1 MFLSRIFSFSNS
13 RFFTFSLLLGWMA
26 VIFSFSMLSGKL
38 TDGPP
43 PLWYFIERKG
53 AHVVEY
59 AVLMLLSFRYFRLAF
74 SRESFVRVLY
84 LAAAFALMY
93 GVTDELHQFF
103 VPLRG
108 ARMTDVFIDGLGIL
122 LAGATILF
130 FYRNKNRSH

>member
-1 MFLSRIFSFSNS
+1 MFSLRFFSSMTS
-13 RFFTFSLLLGWMA
+13 RFPAFVLLLAWMT

-38 TDGPP
+38 TAGPP

-59 AVLMLLSFRYFRLAF
+59 AVLMVLSFQYFRLAF
-74 SRESFVRVLY
+74 SRESFRWVLV
-84 LAAAFALMY
+84 LSAVFSLMY

-108 ARMTDVFIDGLGIL
+108 ARMWDVGIDGIGIL
-122 LAGATILF
+122 LAGILIALF
-130 FYRNKNRSH
+130 QRNKNRP

>member
-1 MFLSRIFSFSNS
+1 MFFSRLFSLMTS
-13 RFFTFSLLLGWMA
+13 RFPAFVLLLAWMT

-59 AVLMLLSFRYFRLAF
+59 AVLMVLSFQYFRLTF
-74 SRESFVRVLY
+74 SRESFGWVLF
-84 LAAAFALMY
+84 LSAAFSLMY

-108 ARMTDVFIDGLGIL
+108 ARMWDVGIDSIGIMLAGIL
-122 LAGATILF
+122 ITF
-130 FYRNKNRSH
+130 FQRNKNRP

>member
-1 MFLSRIFSFSNS
+1 MFFSRLFSLMTS
-13 RFFTFSLLLGWMA
+13 RFPAFVLLLAWMT

-59 AVLMLLSFRYFRLAF
+59 AVLMVLSFQYFRLTF
-74 SRESFVRVLY
+74 SRESFRRILF
-84 LAAAFALMY
+84 LSAAFSLMY

-108 ARMTDVFIDGLGIL
+108 ARMWDVGIDSIGIMLAGIL
-122 LAGATILF
+122 ITF
-130 FYRNKNRSH
+130 FQRNKNRP